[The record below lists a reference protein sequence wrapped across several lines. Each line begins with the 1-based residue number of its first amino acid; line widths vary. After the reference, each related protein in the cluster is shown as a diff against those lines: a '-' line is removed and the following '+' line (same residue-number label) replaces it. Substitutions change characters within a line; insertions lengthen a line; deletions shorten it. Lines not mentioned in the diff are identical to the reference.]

1 MTMRIFL
8 VIVIGSAAAL
18 IAFTVSEISEGLWA
32 ASALMLSMLL
42 VPVTL
47 GVAIGLWIT
56 PDMRH
61 PRYPAPPG
69 RKQTPRCGS
78 CRQRR
83 IRVESVWVCAT
94 CDHVPAGR

>member
-1 MTMRIFL
+1 MRVFL
-8 VIVIGSAAAL
+8 VIVIGGAAAL
-18 IAFTVSEISEGLWA
+18 IAYAFSEISGGLWGA
-32 ASALMLSMLL
+32 TTLMLSLLL
-42 VPVTL
+42 VPVTA

-56 PDMRH
+56 PDMRY
-61 PRYPAPPG
+61 PPYPARIGTKP
-69 RKQTPRCGS
+69 TPRCGS